1 MRPDDELSTGGRPG
15 NPKFGFAGHTLP
27 SITVKGEQM
36 PTETQLA
43 ISPPDPAEF
52 FAEICAAYVE
62 VLAGLRR
69 PEQLA
74 RWLSDTAYYD
84 ICQRYSREARAREVT
99 GIRERPD
106 IVLRRT
112 RTFLTSDNSFQGV
125 VILQI
130 SGVLKAVSIRAEL
143 IYERYRITDIVLV

>member
-1 MRPDDELSTGGRPG
+1 
-15 NPKFGFAGHTLP
+15 
-27 SITVKGEQM
+27 M
-36 PTETQLA
+36 PTAQQVV
-43 ISPPDPAEF
+43 ISQPDPADF

-84 ICQRYSREARAREVT
+84 ICQRYRREARARQVT
-99 GIRERPD
+99 GLRDRPD

-112 RTFLTSDNSFQGV
+112 RTFLTSEHSYQGV
-125 VILQI
+125 VVLQI
-130 SGVLKAVSIRAEL
+130 SGVMRAVSIRAEL
-143 IYERYRITDIVLV
+143 IHERYRVTDIILI

>member
-1 MRPDDELSTGGRPG
+1 MST
-15 NPKFGFAGHTLP
+15 A
-27 SITVKGEQM
+27 Q
-36 PTETQLA
+36 QLA

-84 ICQRYSREARAREVT
+84 ICQRYRRETRARQVT
-99 GIRERPD
+99 GLNERPD

-112 RTFLTSDNSFQGV
+112 RTFLTSDSAYQGV
-125 VILQI
+125 VVLQI
-130 SGVLKAVSIRAEL
+130 SGVMRAVSIRAEL
-143 IYERYRITDIVLV
+143 IYERYRITDIVLI

>member
-1 MRPDDELSTGGRPG
+1 MILLAILLHSTNQKGDE
-15 NPKFGFAGHTLP
+15 
-27 SITVKGEQM
+27 M
-36 PTETQLA
+36 PTAQQVV
-43 ISPPDPAEF
+43 ISQPDPADF

-84 ICQRYSREARAREVT
+84 ICQRYRREARARQVT
-99 GIRERPD
+99 GLRDRPD

-112 RTFLTSDNSFQGV
+112 RTFLTSEHSYQGV
-125 VILQI
+125 VVLQI
-130 SGVLKAVSIRAEL
+130 SGVMRAVSIRAEL
-143 IYERYRITDIVLV
+143 IHERYRVTDIILI

>member
-1 MRPDDELSTGGRPG
+1 MST
-15 NPKFGFAGHTLP
+15 AQQ
-27 SITVKGEQM
+27 I
-36 PTETQLA
+36 A

-74 RWLSDTAYYD
+74 RWLSDTAYFD
-84 ICQRYSREARAREVT
+84 ICQRYRREARAIQVT
-99 GIRERPD
+99 GLNERPD

-112 RTFLTSDNSFQGV
+112 RPSSPQTAP
-125 VILQI
+125 IK
-130 SGVLKAVSIRAEL
+130 VLWCYRFRVS
-143 IYERYRITDIVLV
+143 